1 MRECDIGQSLD
12 ANNEWI
18 ERRDNEE
25 TGRQREW
32 IILSSQK
39 NKIEEIDFVLFFY
52 LNQNGQD
59 KETPYIIKAP
69 NPKTTKKW
77 KLNLKVFW
85 GFFKFFLFEMC
96 ESFRTLFF
104 HSGGRK
110 KDIFRLTVVV
120 AAVFRKNG
128 LYLLFVLFLFY

>member
-85 GFFKFFLFEMC
+85 GFFKFFFCLKCVRVSELC
-96 ESFRTLFF
+96 SFTRE
-104 HSGGRK
+104 GGK
-110 KDIFRLTVVV
+110 KT
-120 AAVFRKNG
+120 
-128 LYLLFVLFLFY
+128 FLG

>member
-18 ERRDNEE
+18 ERRDNAE

-77 KLNLKVFW
+77 KWNLKVFW
-85 GFFKFFLFEMC
+85 GFFKFF
-96 ESFRTLFF
+96 FF
-104 HSGGRK
+104 
-110 KDIFRLTVVV
+110 FFFNVWE
-120 AAVFRKNG
+120 FQN
-128 LYLLFVLFLFY
+128 FVLSLGREEKRHF